1 LPQKLVLTFRPPH
14 EVKTDKERMHV
25 SGIFPH
31 EIAKEFAAFL
41 SLVTRRRIFPGGQLR
56 YGGLPIEQEGDIYQ
70 RSHFQERQRLKE
82 INPEEIYGLMETLQ
96 VMDRHLA
103 EGFILAMRLYHSA
116 VEMMYTDPEF
126 SYLFLIMCLETISS
140 VVFQDYKPD
149 SEEEFL
155 DSRYS
160 GWKIL
165 SNSLPPEKRPELK
178 NLLLRNEYFTI
189 QKLLRFVEENIPD
202 SFWSDKE
209 DDAKPKYLSIVVEA
223 GPHGQGR
230 PYISE
235 SNLKIQEWE
244 KIEKESLRQVL
255 RKIYE
260 ARSNLIHR
268 GIRLPASIVIGH
280 FSKIPVE
287 AFDETMTTSIDRSKR
302 LLQIPPLITLER
314 LVSYSM
320 VEFLRKQQN
329 SVAPERTGS

>member
-1 LPQKLVLTFRPPH
+1 LTFRPPH
-14 EVKTDKERMHV
+14 EVKTDKEHVHV

-41 SLVTRRRIFPGGQLR
+41 SIVTRRRIFAGGQMR
-56 YGGLPIEQEGDIYQ
+56 YDGLPIEQEGDIYQ
-70 RSHFQERQRLKE
+70 RSHFQERQKLKE
-82 INPEEIYGLMETLQ
+82 INPEEIYRLLESLRA
-96 VMDRHLA
+96 MDRHFA

-140 VVFQDYKPD
+140 VVHEDYKPGN
-149 SEEEFL
+149 EEEFL

-160 GWKIL
+160 GWKAI
-165 SNSLPPEKRPELK
+165 SNHMPSEKRAELK
-178 NLLLRNEYFTI
+178 ELLLKNEYFTF
-189 QKLLRFVEENIPD
+189 QKLLKFVEENIPD

-209 DDAKPKYLSIVVEA
+209 DDAKPNYLTIVVGL
-223 GPHGQGR
+223 GPDGHGR
-230 PYISE
+230 PYVSE
-235 SNLKIQEWE
+235 SNLAIQEWE
-244 KIEKESLRQVL
+244 KIEKGNLRQVL
-255 RKIYE
+255 RKIYD

-280 FSKIPVE
+280 FSRIPVE
-287 AFDETMTTSIDRSKR
+287 ALNETMTASMDPSKP

-320 VEFLRKQQN
+320 VEYLRKQLKGDVL
-329 SVAPERTGS
+329 SE